1 MILFHKEPLLFNSGR
16 LATEIRRCSAAKL
29 VLKLQPKCG
38 YFTPMAASLEQGCI
52 SPPGFSLAPIWHQL
66 CRGRVRQEHDTKARP
81 LAHSWML
88 RLSAPTGPWVQGKEE
103 LIRFPSFEVGMQPQ
117 WRRSWS
123 KAASNKVTLQGEPGH
138 LQPAGERVPASE
150 WALLFLLLFS
160 ASSTWSNW
168 NQQFIGQI
176 GLTQC
181 FSKLICLRIT
191 GRLFWKPQI
200 SWFLP

>member
-1 MILFHKEPLLFNSGR
+1 MRLFHTHGGKLRTGLYFPSWFLFGTN
-16 LATEIRRCSAAKL
+16 
-29 VLKLQPKCG
+29 
-38 YFTPMAASLEQGCI
+38 
-52 SPPGFSLAPIWHQL
+52 LAP
-66 CRGRVRQEHDTKARP
+66 V
-81 LAHSWML
+81 
-88 RLSAPTGPWVQGKEE
+88 VQGESQTGARHKSSASGPQLNAEAVCPDWALGAGKREE

-123 KAASNKVTLQGEPGH
+123 KAASNKVTLQEEPGH

-150 WALLFLLLFS
+150 WALLFPLLLS

-191 GRLFWKPQI
+191 GRCFWKPQI